1 MNRHNGMG
9 AAAQDQVRGA
19 YAVLDRDRN
28 EWPYWW
34 VYPRENTQSVPF
46 SQSIPLPV
54 AGVLTEVMELQVP
67 AGFCFVLRG
76 IRHTYQGAGF
86 VDGSGDLLWTI
97 DVDNPNTAVSIAG
110 FGLPYLT
117 NMAEQRGD
125 QARPWPIEGYAVFNE
140 FQTLR
145 YKVISAL
152 GVSGAP
158 NLVTCG
164 LYGWFDT
171 AL

>member
-1 MNRHNGMG
+1 MRHNGFGG
-9 AAAQDQVRGA
+9 APQDQVRGA
-19 YAVLDRDRN
+19 YAVAQDDRN

-34 VYPRENTQSVPF
+34 IYPRSGTQFKQPCV
-46 SQSIPLPV
+46 SIPLPV

-97 DVDNPNTAVSIAG
+97 DVDDPNGSVSLSG
-110 FGLPYLT
+110 YGLPDLT
-117 NMAEQRGD
+117 NMAEQRGS
-125 QARPWPIEGYAVFNE
+125 QSRAWLIEGFAVFNP

-145 YKVISAL
+145 YKVISNL

-158 NLVTCG
+158 NFVTCG